1 MKGCVYCIKSLY
13 DSNNIY
19 IGCTKQPLNV
29 RYAKHKYDSKH
40 QHRIKPVHKMI
51 LETGGFDNYYI
62 KILKEYDNLNSL
74 EELREYEKKI
84 INDYRDNDIYK
95 IMNSK

>member
-1 MKGCVYCIKSLY
+1 
-13 DSNNIY
+13 
-19 IGCTKQPLNV
+19 
-29 RYAKHKYDSKH
+29 
-40 QHRIKPVHKMI
+40 MI

-84 INDYRDNDIYK
+84 INDYRNNDYNL
-95 IMNSK
+95 MNSQK